1 MPLRLWKE
9 KRTLGPTCFFDRC
22 LLFLLDDDGFPT
34 TVQSRPRI
42 RWMVLIIFPH
52 ICGPP
57 QWGPLKGHLET
68 RMDPGV
74 SVIRFN
80 SFVLFIRRG
89 LLVKFLWF
97 LKLFHARD
105 LLHLIVRRTL
115 SILFQIR
122 TRGIIWRPLEQT
134 GVTSGNYP
142 HMMLPSIRSSKA

>member
-22 LLFLLDDDGFPT
+22 LLFFLDDDGFST

-42 RWMVLIIFPH
+42 RWMVSIIFPH

-97 LKLFHARD
+97 FKLISCPGSSSSYRPENSLHTFSNQDTWHNLKAPWTNWGYFWK
-105 LLHLIVRRTL
+105 L
-115 SILFQIR
+115 SADDAAF
-122 TRGIIWRPLEQT
+122 
-134 GVTSGNYP
+134 Y
-142 HMMLPSIRSSKA
+142 